1 MFISFFKLNNTLCIL
16 YLLMD
21 DDDASI
27 ISSEN
32 TTPAQLH
39 AIFKLIDKNSGEDY
53 NIISLFNIE
62 ILRQVLEYWWSV
74 YDTWQ
79 RYVSESNIWIYI
91 LP

>member
-62 ILRQVLEYWWSV
+62 ILRQVLDKMLENERMLSGPAGG
-74 YDTWQ
+74 TI
-79 RYVSESNIWIYI
+79 EKI
-91 LP
+91 LEL